1 MARHYSAGEERS
13 APLTSRLDALVAA
26 ARPAYG
32 RSMNA
37 HGIVAP
43 PPPPE
48 GQRAKGPASYF
59 PGIEKAYGQPVQ
71 RWIDLADARL
81 DAEPHMQVVAWLKAE
96 HGLGHG
102 HANAVVA
109 FVRAARAA

>member
-13 APLTSRLDALVAA
+13 APLTSRLDALVAGA
-26 ARPAYG
+26 CRAY
-32 RSMNA
+32 RRIMNA

-48 GQRAKGPASYF
+48 GQKAKGPASYF

-109 FVRAARAA
+109 FVKAARAS

>member
-1 MARHYSAGEERS
+1 MTADRVAPRIDATSA
-13 APLTSRLDALVAA
+13 LAA
-26 ARPAYG
+26 TVRRRYR

-43 PPPPE
+43 PPPPD

-59 PGIEKAYGQPVQ
+59 PSIESAYGRPVQ
-71 RWIDLADARL
+71 HWIDLADARL
-81 DAEPHMQVVAWLKAE
+81 DVEPHMRVVTWLKTE

-109 FVRAARAA
+109 FVRAARSA

>member
-1 MARHYSAGEERS
+1 MAVTVPRRYR
-13 APLTSRLDALVAA
+13 
-26 ARPAYG
+26 

-48 GQRAKGPASYF
+48 GQKAKGPASYF
-59 PGIEKAYGQPVQ
+59 PGIEKAHGQPVQ
-71 RWIDLADARL
+71 HWIDLADERL
-81 DAEPHMQVVAWLKAE
+81 DVEPHMQAVAWLKAE

-109 FVRAARAA
+109 YVKAARAG

>member
-1 MARHYSAGEERS
+1 MQDRT
-13 APLTSRLDALVAA
+13 PALAA
-26 ARPAYG
+26 TACGRYR
-32 RSMNA
+32 RSMSP

-43 PPPPE
+43 HPPPD
-48 GQRAKGPASYF
+48 GRKAKGPASYF
-59 PGIEKAYGQPVQ
+59 PSIETTYGQPVQ
-71 RWIDLADARL
+71 HWIDLADARL

-109 FVRAARAA
+109 FVRAARSA